1 MLVLVVIVRAARVR
15 DPGPVPVVITARP
28 LVPVRP
34 AAAAPNPNLPNSPL
48 VMAAPAPR
56 VYGPDLP
63 FEPEPEPPR
72 KIGRVASTASP
83 GLGSAAERRRL
94 LEEAWSLLRAQRFD
108 EARAGFS
115 RLVER
120 KPPPAGALL
129 GLAQVAFQEHN
140 YAEASKRAREG
151 VRAGAG
157 VEAYVVLGDAHFR
170 LQQYAEA
177 RKAYAEA
184 LKLEPEHEAARR
196 ALVIV
201 ERQLH

>member
-1 MLVLVVIVRAARVR
+1 
-15 DPGPVPVVITARP
+15 
-28 LVPVRP
+28 
-34 AAAAPNPNLPNSPL
+34 LPSL
-48 VMAAPAPR
+48 A
-56 VYGPDLP
+56 
-63 FEPEPEPPR
+63 
-72 KIGRVASTASP
+72 
-83 GLGSAAERRRL
+83 SAAERRRL

-108 EARAGFS
+108 EARGAFS

-184 LKLEPEHEAARR
+184 LRLEPEHEAARR
-196 ALVIV
+196 AMVIV